1 MYAIVSFK
9 GNQYKVERDKVIR
22 VPYLSDKEIGSE
34 IEINDIFMIRNEEK
48 VLIGNPALPGAKVTA
63 EVLAHKRDKKIIVFK
78 KKRRKGYAKKN
89 GHRQDFTEIK
99 IKDISN
105 KQ

>member
-9 GNQYKVERDKVIR
+9 GNQFKVEKDKVLK

-34 IEINDIFMIRNEEK
+34 LEIDEICMLRNDDDMQIGTPHVDNVK
-48 VLIGNPALPGAKVTA
+48 VIA
-63 EVLAHKRDKKIIVFK
+63 EVVAHKREKKIIVFK
-78 KKRRKGYAKKN
+78 KKRRKGYRKKQ

-99 IKDISN
+99 IKDIIR
-105 KQ
+105 